1 MSMHDVKCLVTSKK
15 MINDAK
21 HARKLLYEQEKVI
34 NARVEEIR
42 RRFKQAEMEIKEREK

>member
-1 MSMHDVKCLVTSKK
+1 MHDVKCLVTSKK

-34 NARVEEIR
+34 DARSEKVKQ
-42 RRFKQAEMEIKEREK
+42 RFKQSEMEIKEREK